1 MPVTDGYIGISTN
14 VEQRKKQH
22 FTALLSGTHTNG
34 HLQNA
39 FTKYKDLSLEILHT
53 CKTETEMIQWEVYY
67 RPEPRQGW
75 NIKAGGTTGVLMA
88 EESKRLIS
96 SKHQGKIVKDST
108 KEKLRQAN
116 LGKKQSQE
124 TKDKRSETL
133 SKLYKGKK
141 KTSEAE
147 IKSLVEGRKGAG
159 NPMAKSANIYN
170 YITKE
175 LIAENINISD
185 WCRINTEYKAKQL
198 QRTANPNDNTKE
210 HNGLF
215 ATYIHK
221 EKSQ

>member
-1 MPVTDGYIGISTN
+1 MSIEEGYIGISTN
-14 VEQRKKQH
+14 VTQRKKQH
-22 FTALLSGTHTNG
+22 FAALLSGSHTNG

-39 FTKYKDLSLEILHT
+39 FDKYKDLYLEVIHT
-53 CKTETEMIQWEVYY
+53 CKTEAEMIQWEVHY
-67 RPEPRQGW
+67 RPTPRQGW
-75 NIKAGGTTGVLMA
+75 NIKAGGTEGVLMA
-88 EESKRLIS
+88 EESKKLIS

-147 IKSLVEGRKGAG
+147 IKALVEGRKGAG
-159 NPMAKSANIYN
+159 NPMAKLANIYN
-170 YITKE
+170 YTTKE
-175 LIAENINISD
+175 LIAENVNISA

-198 QRTANPNDNTKE
+198 QRTANPNEPNVE
-210 HNGLF
+210 HNGIF
-215 ATYIHK
+215 AIYIPK